1 MKMFSKQ
8 NQVIFILATLN
19 VFTKVKCQFSVNQ
32 QFEQNLTTK
41 LINSYYSRDIRPS
54 EQVTIFVSIQLK
66 QIISLDE
73 KNQILT
79 ISCFIA
85 QWWNDPRLTW
95 TPASNNNINV
105 LMLNLKKIWVPDTI
119 VLNSADGD
127 GYLKIN
133 SDFSYVPVDYNG
145 NVYFATSSIGLKT
158 RCLLNMQNYPVKNN
172 FINKIKVV

>member
-1 MKMFSKQ
+1 MFSLKSLFCL
-8 NQVIFILATLN
+8 VFIFKIT
-19 VFTKVKCQFSVNQ
+19 KCQLSINQ
-32 QFEQNLTTK
+32 QYEQNLTAK
-41 LINSYYSRDIRPS
+41 LFNSYYSRDVRPDD
-54 EQVTIFVSIQLK
+54 QVTISVSIQLK

-73 KNQILT
+73 KNQVLT
-79 ISCFIA
+79 VSCFIE
-85 QWWNDPRLTW
+85 QWWNDPRLSW

-145 NVYFATSSIGLKT
+145 NVYFATSLIGLKT
-158 RCLLNMQNYPVKNN
+158 RCVLDMQSYPVN
-172 FINKIKVV
+172 IKHF